1 MTARSEGSTVQG
13 VLRGP
18 APAAPKHARRVVV
31 ALLLAAVVCSIN
43 VTVAAVA
50 VPAIGSQFSA
60 AQTALNLVSLGT
72 GLGLSMSVLYLGAVA
87 DRYGRKQMLV
97 TGVALTIVASVLSA
111 LAPSVELL
119 IAAQVFVGVAG
130 GMAFPTTLSL
140 ISALWAEGPGR
151 TGIIALWSSFAS
163 MASVLGAVLAGLALV
178 VLDWRAVFLISV
190 PLAIVALC
198 FIVPFVPSHVGESS
212 EPVDHLGGALS
223 VVALGAVVLGVGLVF
238 DPSEATLGRALLGLG
253 AVALGGFVWRQA
265 TTAHPLYDL
274 RVARQR
280 LFWIPAL
287 AGLIAFGALQGSTF
301 VGEQFMQD
309 VLGYNPLQAGI
320 AVIPAAV
327 GLLLSAQ
334 LSARAVT
341 RWGTRAT
348 MAIGYGGLMLAFV
361 SMLLWREDS
370 PYLLVG
376 FGFLMIGLGATFV
389 MTPARRS
396 LTSWT
401 PVRRIGMASATSDL
415 QSDLG
420 GAIMQALLGAVLG
433 RGFAQGFATQIKESG
448 QESAISEEVTRAL
461 QSSYSSASN
470 VAQEHPQYAE
480 QIMQAARL
488 SLETGALE
496 AYLLGAAVLLLGIAV
511 VWFGLPNR
519 AREQEMRQQLPS
531 LAELPESGESAERSK
546 LPEAAERSKL
556 PESAE
561 RSKLPESP
569 KADPQE
575 GSTHE

>member
-1 MTARSEGSTVQG
+1 MPHASNSLPT
-13 VLRGP
+13 
-18 APAAPKHARRVVV
+18 APARPRLIVV

-43 VTVAAVA
+43 VTVAGVA
-50 VPAIGSQFSA
+50 VPAIGRQFDA

-97 TGVALTIVASVLSA
+97 TGVSLTILASVLSA

-119 IAAQVFVGVAG
+119 IAAQVFVGIAG

-140 ISALWAEGPGR
+140 ISALWAEGPRR

-178 VLDWRAVFLISV
+178 ILDWRAVFLISV
-190 PLAIVALC
+190 PLAVVALL
-198 FIVPFVPSHVGESS
+198 FIVPFVPSHIGESQ

-223 VVALGAVVLGVGLVF
+223 VVALGAIVLGVGLVF
-238 DPSEATLGRALLGLG
+238 DPTEATLGRALLGIG
-253 AVALGGFVWRQA
+253 ALSLAAFIWRQA
-265 TTAHPLYDL
+265 KTAHPLYDL

-280 LFWIPAL
+280 LFWVPAA

-309 VLGYNPLQAGI
+309 VLGYDPLQAGI

-327 GLLLSAQ
+327 GLLLSAH
-334 LSARAVT
+334 LSARMVL
-341 RWGTRAT
+341 RWGTRTT
-348 MAIGYGGLMLAFV
+348 MAFGYVGLLIAFI

-376 FGFLMIGLGATFV
+376 FGFLMIGIGATFV

-401 PVRRIGMASATSDL
+401 PVRRVGMASATSDL

-433 RGFAQGFATQIKESG
+433 RGFAQGFAAQIEASG
-448 QESAISEEVTRAL
+448 QASSISAEVTRAL

-470 VAQEHPQYAE
+470 VAQEHPEYAE
-480 QIMQAARL
+480 QIMQAAKL
-488 SLETGALE
+488 SMEQGALA
-496 AYLLGAAVLLLGIAV
+496 AYLLGAGVLLLGVLV
-511 VWFGLPNR
+511 VWFGVPNR
-519 AREQEMRQQLPS
+519 TREQQMRAQL
-531 LAELPESGESAERSK
+531 
-546 LPEAAERSKL
+546 EAAPSINSR
-556 PESAE
+556 
-561 RSKLPESP
+561 
-569 KADPQE
+569 
-575 GSTHE
+575 